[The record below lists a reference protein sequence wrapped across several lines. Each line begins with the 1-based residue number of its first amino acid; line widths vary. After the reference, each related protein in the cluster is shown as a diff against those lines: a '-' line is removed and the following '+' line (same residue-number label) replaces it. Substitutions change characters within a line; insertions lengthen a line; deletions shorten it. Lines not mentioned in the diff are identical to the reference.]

1 MKIQI
6 LKSTQVNGKHCEILD
21 VVEVEQAMASYL
33 IDAKRAIAFKDLPRQ
48 QKRTGKKVKNVNSK

>member
-21 VVEVEQAMASYL
+21 VVEVEQAMANYL
-33 IDAKRAIAFKDLPRQ
+33 IDAKRAIAFKEYLDN
-48 QKRTGKKVKNVNSK
+48 KNVQEKR